1 MRHLDL
7 TVFEP
12 GDMLATM
19 SQDGKVAV
27 FTVTLSGQLQPSDN
41 RLFASGL
48 SMEDPIE
55 SLDLTVRTYNCLKR
69 EQINTIGEMAAF
81 YDKGEEAMF
90 EVRNFGQKSV
100 DEVGAVLKRLRGT
113 NESHKETPLAPTNP
127 SPPAGRKLAG
137 HPTPAPAAQPA
148 PAQFLRKRQ

>member
-1 MRHLDL
+1 MKHLDL

-81 YDKGEEAMF
+81 YDQGEEAMF
-90 EVRNFGQKSV
+90 EVRNFGQKSA
-100 DEVGAVLKRLRGT
+100 DEIGAVLQRLRGT
-113 NESHKETPLAPTNP
+113 TSDTTQKETP
-127 SPPAGRKLAG
+127 
-137 HPTPAPAAQPA
+137 
-148 PAQFLRKRQ
+148 

>member
-1 MRHLDL
+1 MKHLDL

-48 SMEDPIE
+48 SMDDPIE
-55 SLDLTVRTYNCLKR
+55 SLQLTVRSYNVLKR
-69 EQINTIGEMAAF
+69 EGINTIGEMATL
-81 YDKGEEAMF
+81 YDQGEERMF
-90 EVRNFGQKSV
+90 EIRNFGQKCV
-100 DEVGAVLKRLRGT
+100 DEIGAVLQRLRGT
-113 NESHKETPLAPTNP
+113 NESQKETP
-127 SPPAGRKLAG
+127 
-137 HPTPAPAAQPA
+137 
-148 PAQFLRKRQ
+148 